1 MWSASVL
8 RYGYSIVLTTLLNLP
23 HAPNTALKAN
33 AVILQSFY
41 FMSRRLA
48 AVWLL
53 IICIE
58 MLLTP
63 VKVNCA
69 ETGQWQV
76 ARITFKHRG
85 PVERSRGTRTR
96 RSSSKC
102 FSSSKPTAL
111 SHPLTKFTAVF
122 STWHHNSV
130 RLSPDLC
137 ACPPL
142 TKTMWAHLNSATSK
156 LLHFSIQFDFGL
168 KCFQVFVSL
177 LPSDSPLSVGRSSN
191 RGTRV
196 SRSGPSAWDAA
207 LRARFILSSFLSRG
221 GVDAPSVLA
230 DQRCAP
236 FLGVSRLSR

>member
-8 RYGYSIVLTTLLNLP
+8 RYGYSIVLTTLLNLL
-23 HAPNTALKAN
+23 HVPNTALKAN

-41 FMSRRLA
+41 FMSHRLA

-53 IICIE
+53 IICIK

-76 ARITFKHRG
+76 TWITFKHCR
-85 PVERSRGTRTR
+85 PVEQSRGTRTR
-96 RSSSKC
+96 CSSSKC

-111 SHPLTKFTAVF
+111 SHSLTKFTTVF

-130 RLSPDLC
+130 CLSLDLC

-177 LPSDSPLSVGRSSN
+177 LPSDSPLSVGWSLN

-196 SRSGPSAWDAA
+196 SRSGPSVWDAVFCT
-207 LRARFILSSFLSRG
+207 RFILSSFCLVAEWMRRQS
-221 GVDAPSVLA
+221 
-230 DQRCAP
+230 
-236 FLGVSRLSR
+236 